1 MFSYERVRLVGGLVI
16 CVRWIWCGRYC
27 WHFSCLFVRMS
38 VWSMA
43 CWLCVSFVFVFCWF
57 LHFVRIMV
65 SVEMQLRPRGVMVD
79 GVLVQCVSFVCRSL
93 GISFVCLYVCLCGLW
108 LQICMSLVVCWL
120 FLKWYVDSREVLC
133 FTSTF
138 I

>member
-1 MFSYERVRLVGGLVI
+1 MFSHERVRLVGGLLI
-16 CVRWIWCGRYC
+16 CVRCIWCGRYC

-43 CWLCVSFVFVFCWF
+43 L
-57 LHFVRIMV
+57 
-65 SVEMQLRPRGVMVD
+65 
-79 GVLVQCVSFVCRSL
+79 
-93 GISFVCLYVCLCGLW
+93 
-108 LQICMSLVVCWL
+108 ICMSLVVCWL